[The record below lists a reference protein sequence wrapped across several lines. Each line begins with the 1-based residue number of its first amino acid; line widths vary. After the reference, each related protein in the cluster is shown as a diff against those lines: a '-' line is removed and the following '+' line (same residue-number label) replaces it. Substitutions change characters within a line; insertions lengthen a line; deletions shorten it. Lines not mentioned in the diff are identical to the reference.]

1 MRKCSWILCLALL
14 LFAAKPAFAQS
25 PPPDGMAAARELLVT
40 MQMADQ
46 FKNIMP
52 SIVQTMKPAIVQ
64 NRPQIERDYDAIM
77 PLMLEGMSTRLNEI
91 LDQIAALY
99 ARNFTVDE
107 LRELTAFYR
116 GPVGQKFVQKQSL
129 ILQESMMIGQRFG
142 QSVASEMHGRIIEEL
157 RKRGHK
163 I

>member
-1 MRKCSWILCLALL
+1 MRKHSWIMCLSVF
-14 LFAAKPAFAQS
+14 LFAAAPALAQS

-40 MQMADQ
+40 MQVADQ
-46 FKNIMP
+46 FKAIMP
-52 SIVQTMKPAIVQ
+52 SIVQAMKPAIVQ

-99 ARNFTVDE
+99 ARTFTADE
-107 LRELTAFYR
+107 LRELAAFYR
-116 GPVGQKFVQKQSL
+116 GPVGQKFVQKQSV
-129 ILQESMMIGQRFG
+129 IMQESMVIGQRFG
-142 QSVASEMHGRIIEEL
+142 QSVAGEMQNRIIDEL